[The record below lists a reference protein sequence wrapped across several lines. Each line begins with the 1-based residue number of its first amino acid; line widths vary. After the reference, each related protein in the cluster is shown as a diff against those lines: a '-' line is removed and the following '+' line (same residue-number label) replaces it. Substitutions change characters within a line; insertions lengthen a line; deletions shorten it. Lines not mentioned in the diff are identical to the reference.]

1 MYYTRLRATCP
12 PDFTEILIAETAEAG
27 FDTFMET
34 SDGFEAFAEED
45 RYDTALLEEIRQRY
59 AATCA
64 PEFALDRV
72 QKENWNEQ
80 WEKSFEPVVVGEEC
94 IVRAEFHRPDK
105 HYPYEIV
112 ITPKMS
118 FGTGHHATTW
128 LMLHAQ
134 LSLDHQGKAV
144 MDAGCG
150 TAILAIMACMRGAKS
165 VDAFD
170 IDEWSTVNGQENL
183 DNNHCEQVN
192 LRQGTIR
199 SLTFSHRFDI
209 LLANINRNVLL
220 SDMDAFSAY
229 LVPGGKLLLSGFYES
244 DVPDLLASATAN
256 GFSFERQEV
265 REGWCSLLLMKG

>member
-12 PDFTEILIAETAEAG
+12 PDFTDILIAETAEAG

-34 SDGFEAFAEED
+34 SEGFEAFAEED
-45 RYDTALLEEIRQRY
+45 RYDPALLEEIRQRY

-134 LSLDHQGKAV
+134 LLLDHQGKSV

-150 TAILAIMACMRGAKS
+150 TAILAIMACMRGARL
-165 VDAFD
+165 VEAFD

-183 DNNHCEQVN
+183 DNNHCDQVN

-199 SLTFSHRFDI
+199 SLTFSDRFDI

-220 SDMDAFSAY
+220 ADMDAFSAH

-265 REGWCSLLLMKG
+265 REGWCSLLLIKG